1 MLRRKASRVR
11 GVSAGLRTFVDDMFD
26 TMQANRGSG
35 LAATQVGRPW
45 RVIVADTGAE
55 RFALINPEVVRA
67 SGAAIVDEGCLS
79 LPNWYGPVERA
90 TDVTVKGLGL
100 ERQARAPPTARLGRP
115 RDPARDRPPGRGD
128 LHRPPG
134 RSRETAL
141 RRSPLTRSA
150 RVAGVLAAMRVVF
163 FGTPEFAVPSLHR
176 LASDFEVALVVTRPD
191 RPVGRGG
198 KLTPPPIAAV
208 ARDLDLDL
216 FQPPNPNKLEAVEA
230 IASYEPQAV
239 VCVAYGRLLGT
250 LLRRLAPPGILNA
263 HPSLLPAYRGA
274 SPIQGALLDGA
285 SETGV
290 TLIRLVRALDAGPIV
305 AVERTAIEPHETA
318 ADLHARL
325 AEMTAD
331 LLLRRLP
338 TWAAGQLEERRAGLG
353 TGNPHPAAGT
363 RRCRTRPPS
372 PRPRPV
378 QPLAGLSA
386 LARGTR
392 ACGRQ
397 RLRADGCGPQRR
409 ATGAGSGAHVR

>member
-1 MLRRKASRVR
+1 
-11 GVSAGLRTFVDDMFD
+11 
-26 TMQANRGSG
+26 
-35 LAATQVGRPW
+35 
-45 RVIVADTGAE
+45 
-55 RFALINPEVVRA
+55 
-67 SGAAIVDEGCLS
+67 
-79 LPNWYGPVERA
+79 
-90 TDVTVKGLGL
+90 
-100 ERQARAPPTARLGRP
+100 
-115 RDPARDRPPGRGD
+115 
-128 LHRPPG
+128 
-134 RSRETAL
+134 
-141 RRSPLTRSA
+141 
-150 RVAGVLAAMRVVF
+150 MRVVF

-176 LASDFEVALVVTRPD
+176 LTSDFDVALVVTRPD

-285 SETGV
+285 SVTGV

-331 LLLRRLP
+331 LLIRRLP
-338 TWAAGQLEERRAGLG
+338 AWAAGQLDEHEQDAGRATL
-353 TGNPHPAAGT
+353 
-363 RRCRTRPPS
+363 TRPLERADAELDLR
-372 PRPRPV
+372 RPARDLYNRWRAF
-378 QPLAGLSA
+378 QPWPGARVRVGDTVCGLVDVGLSA
-386 LARGTR
+386 EQQEPGQACMRGDKLVLGCGTGALAVRAIQPAGRKRMDAAAFARGY
-392 ACGRQ
+392 Q
-397 RLRADGCGPQRR
+397 RLLDAPWGHPYPQPRPPLIE
-409 ATGAGSGAHVR
+409 